1 MSSRNLP
8 FFIFAIIISARLV
21 LASPQSEHDGKGV
34 LTSNAAGRRRAALP
48 PTRSLSP
55 EVSLGDSTFQSYG
68 PAVVAFGLSGG
79 LALWEAGVSSY
90 GKASYPLMESPIS
103 STGDM
108 VNPAGQPLP
117 LPSEHVPGRVAISFF
132 THSDTGIVV
141 WSDPRGKGFA
151 ARISTNGQLLDP
163 QPLLLPDINVS
174 EVSVTCGDHD
184 CLVLWLNFGDF
195 YGNGGMKGT
204 RVTTTGS
211 LLDPLPLDFG
221 GWQSGISAVWTGT
234 EYWIARST
242 SMLDQTAH
250 AYFQILEVLPLR
262 ASGLG
267 SPIASVD
274 SHNPSIG
281 KGSIA
286 WNGFEGLMAWYSTV
300 SDSNSAH
307 NEIRYSRIDSNG
319 GLLDG
324 SQGVLIGTAPPPL
337 YLTDSGSP
345 TPWDGQVTWDGT
357 AFIVTWE
364 GRQGATFF
372 ERITSAGQR
381 LDGDLPNAGFSLP
394 APAPAAVVGI
404 GQGRT
409 VISYYN
415 PYSGPSRIRV
425 MQE

>member
-21 LASPQSEHDGKGV
+21 LASPQFESDRKEA

-48 PTRSLSP
+48 ATRSLTP
-55 EVSLGDSTFQSYG
+55 EVSLGDNRFRSYG
-68 PAVVAFGLSGG
+68 PAVVAFGMSGG
-79 LALWEAGVSSY
+79 LALWEASDDTQA
-90 GKASYPLMESPIS
+90 KASYPLMESPIS
-103 STGDM
+103 STGDL
-108 VNPAGQPLP
+108 VNPVGKPLP

-132 THSDTGIVV
+132 THSDTGIVA
-141 WSDPRGKGFA
+141 WIDNGGKAFA
-151 ARISTNGQLLDP
+151 ARIGTDGQLLDP
-163 QPLLLPDINVS
+163 QPLLLPDIDVS
-174 EVSVTCGDHD
+174 QVSVTCGDHD

-234 EYWIARST
+234 EYWIARNT
-242 SMLDQTAH
+242 IMLDQTSH
-250 AYFQILEVLPLR
+250 GYFQILEVLPLR

-274 SHNPSIG
+274 SHDPSIG

-300 SDSNSAH
+300 SDSYSAH
-307 NEIRYSRIDSNG
+307 NEIRYGRIDSNG
-319 GLLDG
+319 RLLDG
-324 SQGVLIGTAPPPL
+324 AQGILIGTAPPPL
-337 YLTDSGSP
+337 NLTDSGSP

-364 GRQGATFF
+364 GRQGSTFF

-409 VISYYN
+409 VISYY